1 MAIVAASYGT
11 YALVDD
17 RLQRI
22 GALSAASRTTGPAV
36 PGREQ
41 AVTVTQFDGATV

>member
-11 YALVDD
+11 YALVDG

-22 GALSAASRTTGPAV
+22 GGLSAAGCTIGPAV
-36 PGREQ
+36 PGLEQ
-41 AVTVTQFDGATV
+41 AVTVTQLDADTI